1 MLNANRAERIL
12 SRGTTPERA
21 AAIVGDL
28 AEEARTRG
36 TLWFWFHVFRTALSQ
51 MRLSEEQRLSLIFG
65 LIGGGMWM
73 GLLILGNLGGTAV
86 LGNIRDNHPR
96 VYGATRYFALV
107 GLLVPVMTG
116 LSAAYRMGGSMRAA
130 LRAGLLSGFISG
142 VMCLLTIVP
151 MTIVFHDAMMLDP
164 SNIRE
169 FARGAGRIPSQAEL
183 SHFLYWDA
191 LGGGLNMLWVGPLL
205 GFTLSTL
212 GAFFGKAMF
221 RGDQKRAA

>member
-12 SRGTTPERA
+12 SRGTIPERA

-96 VYGATRYFALV
+96 VYGATRYFALG

-130 LRAGLLSGFISG
+130 LRAGLLSGFISR
-142 VMCLLTIVP
+142 CDVP
-151 MTIVFHDAMMLDP
+151 ADHRADDDRLSRCDDARSFQYPGNLPGEQDGSP
-164 SNIRE
+164 
-169 FARGAGRIPSQAEL
+169 ARRSCRIFSTGMRWAG
-183 SHFLYWDA
+183 D
-191 LGGGLNMLWVGPLL
+191 
-205 GFTLSTL
+205 
-212 GAFFGKAMF
+212 
-221 RGDQKRAA
+221 

>member
-12 SRGTTPERA
+12 SSVTTPERA

-36 TLWFWFHVFRTALSQ
+36 TRWFWFHVLRTAWSH
-51 MRLSEEQRLSLIFG
+51 MRLSEEQRLGLIFG
-65 LIGGGMWM
+65 LICGGMWM

-96 VYGATRYFALV
+96 VYGMTGSFALG

-116 LSAAYRMGGSMRAA
+116 LLAAYRMGGSMRAA
-130 LRAGLLSGFISG
+130 LRVGLLSGLISG

-151 MTIVFHDAMMLDP
+151 ITILFHGAMMLDP
-164 SNIRE
+164 SNIHE
-169 FARGAGRIPSQAEL
+169 FARSAGRAPSQAEL

-191 LGGGLNMLWVGPLL
+191 LGGGLNMLWIGSLL
-205 GFTLSTL
+205 GLTLGTL

-221 RGDQKRAA
+221 HGDQKRAT